1 MNADWFRG
9 LTPWSPALAVW
20 ALAEACASRH
30 EPEDELLLGEVRLG
44 LRTAFISGKAADF
57 ARSMPAAELSPLC
70 FGSASGKSLVLWLE
84 RLKQDGRRS
93 RLDHPEILRALDEVR
108 SRFSPQEVGELSYAW
123 SEREYDGTWVHRV
136 RHLRPT
142 GVEKLTTAI
151 ASTGW
156 QPDPDAGAPDPTFLY
171 DLEFAFP
178 DPERARAAVRAAL
191 LPWALAPRGS
201 ST

>member
-1 MNADWFRG
+1 MTDQRLRDLERDAAHGDLQARARLLLERVRVGELTEDKLRLAAHLGDEAACAALGTGGQRLVMNADWFRG

-30 EPEDELLLGEVRLG
+30 EPEDELLLREVRLG
-44 LRTAFISGKAADF
+44 LRTAFISGKAVDF

-108 SRFSPQEVGELSYAW
+108 SRFSPQEVGELSYA
-123 SEREYDGTWVHRV
+123 
-136 RHLRPT
+136 
-142 GVEKLTTAI
+142 
-151 ASTGW
+151 
-156 QPDPDAGAPDPTFLY
+156 
-171 DLEFAFP
+171 
-178 DPERARAAVRAAL
+178 
-191 LPWALAPRGS
+191 
-201 ST
+201 